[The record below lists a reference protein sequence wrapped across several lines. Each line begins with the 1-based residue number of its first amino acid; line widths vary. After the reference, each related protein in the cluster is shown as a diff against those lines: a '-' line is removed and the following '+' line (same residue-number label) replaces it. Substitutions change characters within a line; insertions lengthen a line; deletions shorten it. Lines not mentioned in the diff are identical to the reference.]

1 MAVISQTTFSNAFLW
16 IIIFLL
22 WWEINWIIF
31 LRVQLTI
38 YQQWFRWW
46 LITGDKRQA
55 TGLYLNQCS
64 TSLLTHICD
73 TWGRWVKPGHHQ
85 ILVQYPFNFMCMLGV
100 AATGDGSNFVR
111 ISYWVFV
118 ILAPGHQGSH
128 LKCMLFSGGY
138 FLCEF
143 PVCVLLLLSARVFVS
158 GAGFWT
164 GWTCFLC
171 EVGI

>member
-1 MAVISQTTFSNAFLW
+1 MSAVTGPLTNIREGNWRPKLTQAYTHNNRLKYNNQTMKIGKQHILEHTISKMTNLLHEQT
-16 IIIFLL
+16 LL
-22 WWEINWIIF
+22 WTDAQRSFDNIALLWSYRF
-31 LRVQLTI
+31 SLT
-38 YQQWFRWW
+38 
-46 LITGDKRQA
+46 
-55 TGLYLNQCS
+55 
-64 TSLLTHICD
+64 
-73 TWGRWVKPGHHQ
+73 
-85 ILVQYPFNFMCMLGV
+85 V

-138 FLCEF
+138 FFCEF
-143 PVCVLLLLSARVFVS
+143 PVCVLLRLSARVFVS

-171 EVGI
+171 EVDI

>member
-1 MAVISQTTFSNAFLW
+1 MMFNLM
-16 IIIFLL
+16 
-22 WWEINWIIF
+22 
-31 LRVQLTI
+31 LRLFVR
-38 YQQWFRWW
+38 Y
-46 LITGDKRQA
+46 
-55 TGLYLNQCS
+55 
-64 TSLLTHICD
+64 
-73 TWGRWVKPGHHQ
+73 
-85 ILVQYPFNFMCMLGV
+85 ILVNSLCSFLFCGGGSV

-143 PVCVLLLLSARVFVS
+143 PVCVLLRLSARVLVS

-164 GWTCFLC
+164 GWTCFMCEKLRLQDWAKWAQGPEKPAALC
-171 EVGI
+171 LSGDLMGMSARFRHRVRVRVSC